1 MPSVDRHKGEQARLL
16 GFKGLWPALRFSLL
30 LCSVLLTNNPLSVS
44 SCHLLSFLS
53 SHATSFAFPSIC
65 PHSPENGGFQQFSF
79 LGSFPPPPPG
89 SSGRHSS
96 AISPPGGG
104 CCSASMGEICW
115 TRRVGLLDWEPG
127 IEPGLVPSPLHKEVS
142 HVSSSSLSAPL
153 AVSRLNAFF

>member
-127 IEPGLVPSPLHKEVS
+127 IEPGFVASPLHKEVS
-142 HVSSSSLSAPL
+142 HVSSSSLSALL